1 MRRTIFAL
9 TVIFLAPTT
18 VMAATS
24 DRIAPAGVAEID
36 QRGSLEGNVI
46 LAKGKQDGTG
56 PGAGGQKGKKQGGH
70 KGKQKEG
77 KDNKDKS

>member
-1 MRRTIFAL
+1 MRRTILAL
-9 TVIFLAPTT
+9 AAIFLAPTA

-24 DRIAPAGVAEID
+24 DRIAPAGVAQSD
-36 QRGSLEGNVI
+36 QGGSLEGKVI

-56 PGAGGQKGKKQGGH
+56 PGAGGQKGEKKGGN

-77 KDNKDKS
+77 KDHKG